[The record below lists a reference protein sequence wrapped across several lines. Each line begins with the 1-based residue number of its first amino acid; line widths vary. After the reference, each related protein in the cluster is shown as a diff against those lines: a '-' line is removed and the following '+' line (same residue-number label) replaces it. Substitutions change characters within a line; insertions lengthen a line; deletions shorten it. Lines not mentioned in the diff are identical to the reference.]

1 MKQINNIIIADD
13 GKVLKCKCHNVI
25 MGTEVYL
32 REKMING
39 VLVPDNI
46 DNYEEIDDT
55 NMKE

>member
-25 MGTEVYL
+25 MGAEVYL

-39 VLVPDNI
+39 FLVPDSI
-46 DNYEEIDDT
+46 DNYEEIDDP
-55 NMKE
+55 NM

>member
-39 VLVPDNI
+39 FLVPDNI
-46 DNYEEIDDT
+46 DNYEEIDDP

>member
-1 MKQINNIIIADD
+1 
-13 GKVLKCKCHNVI
+13 

-39 VLVPDNI
+39 FLVPDNI
-46 DNYEEIDDT
+46 DNYEEIDDP